1 MPSATLLGQALI
13 SGVLAG
19 GMYGL
24 LALGL
29 SLSWGLLRLVNLSH
43 FALAFLAAYIVY
55 ELGTTYHVE
64 PWWSAAMVVPLM
76 FVIGVG
82 PALAVRQVQGQ
93 RARLAADHLQLRGD
107 PRGRHPALLDRRLP
121 PLRDRVRRRCSI
133 KAGPFYIPVMELI
146 LCIVAGVLA
155 WGTWLWLRR
164 TYVGKALRAAAEDP
178 DIAAAYGVDHKKL
191 AYLLSGIGAAY
202 AGVAGTFIALIA
214 TLAPAQ
220 IWAYLGV
227 VFAVVI
233 IGRLGNPLGALLA
246 GMLIGASE
254 SLAMAVLSPAWA
266 PVVSFSVLIV
276 ILLWDPDWL

>member
-1 MPSATLLGQALI
+1 MPSVTLLGQALI

-24 LALGL
+24 LAMGL

-43 FALAFLAAYIVY
+43 FALAFLSAYVVY
-55 ELGTTYHVE
+55 ELGTKYGMA
-64 PWWSAAMVVPLM
+64 PWWSAALVVPLM
-76 FVIGVG
+76 FVVG
-82 PALAVRQVQGQ
+82 ASQYWLFDRFRVNELASLLITFSFAVIVEAGIQIYWT
-93 RARLAADHLQLRGD
+93 ADY
-107 PRGRHPALLDRRLP
+107 RRFETHYSTL
-121 PLRDRVRRRCSI
+121 SI
-133 KAGPFYIPVMELI
+133 KAGPFFVPVLELT
-146 LCIVAGVLA
+146 LCVVASMLA
-155 WGTWLWLRR
+155 WGTWMWLRK
-164 TYVGKALRAAAEDP
+164 TYVGKGLRAAAEDA

-220 IWAYLGV
+220 IWAWLGV

-276 ILLWDPDWL
+276 ILLWDPEWL

>member
-19 GMYGL
+19 SLYGL
-24 LALGL
+24 LAMGL

-55 ELGTTYHVE
+55 ELGTDYHVE
-64 PWWSAAMVVPLM
+64 PWWSAAMVVPAMFAIGTAQHWLFDRFKVNELGSLLM
-76 FVIGVG
+76 TFSFAIILEVLIQ
-82 PALAVRQVQGQ
+82 LHWT
-93 RARLAADHLQLRGD
+93 ADF
-107 PRGRHPALLDRRLP
+107 RRYETEYST
-121 PLRDRVRRRCSI
+121 RSI
-133 KAGPFYIPVMELI
+133 KAGAFYIPVLELT
-146 LCIVAGVLA
+146 LCIVAAVLA
-155 WGTWLWLRR
+155 CGTWVWLRR

-178 DIAAAYGVDHKKL
+178 EIAASYGVNHKKL

-220 IWAYLGV
+220 IWTYLGV

-233 IGRLGNPLGALLA
+233 IGRLGNPIGALLA

-254 SLAMAVLSPAWA
+254 SVAQAVLSPAWS

-276 ILLWDPDWL
+276 ILLWDPEWL

>member
-29 SLSWGLLRLVNLSH
+29 SLSWGLLRLVNISH

-55 ELGTTYHVE
+55 DLGTNYHVA
-64 PWWSAAMVVPLM
+64 PWWSAMMVVPAM
-76 FVIGVG
+76 FAIGVAQHWLFDKFKVNELG
-82 PALAVRQVQGQ
+82 SLLITFSFAVIVEAGIQ
-93 RARLAADHLQLRGD
+93 LHWTADY
-107 PRGRHPALLDRRLP
+107 RRFETHYSTL
-121 PLRDRVRRRCSI
+121 SI
-133 KAGPFYIPVMELI
+133 KAGPFYIPVLELA

-155 WGTWLWLRR
+155 WGTWQWLRK
-164 TYVGKALRAAAEDP
+164 TYVGKALRASAEDAA
-178 DIAAAYGVDHKKL
+178 IAAAYGIDHKKL

-220 IWAYLGV
+220 IWAWLGV

-233 IGRLGNPLGALLA
+233 IGRLGNPLGALFA

>member
-43 FALAFLAAYIVY
+43 FALAFLAAYLTY
-55 ELGTTYHVE
+55 ELGTNYHVE
-64 PWWSAAMVVPLM
+64 PWWSAMLIVPAM
-76 FVIGVG
+76 FAIGV
-82 PALAVRQVQGQ
+82 AQHWLFDKFKVNELASLLITFSFAVVLEVIIQ
-93 RARLAADHLQLRGD
+93 LYWTADY
-107 PRGRHPALLDRRLP
+107 RRFETHYSTL
-121 PLRDRVRRRCSI
+121 SI
-133 KAGPFYIPVMELI
+133 KAGPFYIPVLELV
-146 LCIVAGVLA
+146 LCLVAGVLA

-164 TYVGKALRAAAEDP
+164 TYVGKALRASAEDA

-191 AYLLSGIGAAY
+191 AYLLSGIGAGY

-214 TLAPAQ
+214 
-220 IWAYLGV
+220 
-227 VFAVVI
+227 
-233 IGRLGNPLGALLA
+233 
-246 GMLIGASE
+246 
-254 SLAMAVLSPAWA
+254 
-266 PVVSFSVLIV
+266 

>member
-19 GMYGL
+19 GLYGL
-24 LALGL
+24 LAMGL

-43 FALAFLAAYIVY
+43 FALAFLSAYIVY
-55 ELGTTYHVE
+55 ELGTNYHVE
-64 PWWSAAMVVPLM
+64 PWWSAAMVVPAMFAIGAAQHWLFDRFKVNELGSLLM
-76 FVIGVG
+76 TFAFAMILEVVIQ
-82 PALAVRQVQGQ
+82 LCWT
-93 RARLAADHLQLRGD
+93 ADF
-107 PRGRHPALLDRRLP
+107 RRYETEYST
-121 PLRDRVRRRCSI
+121 RSI
-133 KAGPFYIPVMELI
+133 KAGPFYIPVLELT

-164 TYVGKALRAAAEDP
+164 TYVGKGLRAAAEDP
-178 DIAAAYGVDHKKL
+178 AIAAAYGVDHKKL

-202 AGVAGTFIALIA
+202 AGIAGTFIALIA

-220 IWAYLGV
+220 IWSYLGV

-246 GMLIGASE
+246 GMLVGASE
-254 SLAMAVLSPAWA
+254 SLAQAVLSPAWS
-266 PVVSFSVLIV
+266 PVVSFSILIV
-276 ILLWDPDWL
+276 ILLWDPEWL

>member
-19 GMYGL
+19 SLYGL
-24 LALGL
+24 LAMGL

-55 ELGTTYHVE
+55 ELGTDYHVE
-64 PWWSAAMVVPLM
+64 PWWSAAMVVPAMFAIGTAQHWLFDRFKVNELGSLLM
-76 FVIGVG
+76 TFSFAIILEVLIQ
-82 PALAVRQVQGQ
+82 LHWT
-93 RARLAADHLQLRGD
+93 ADF
-107 PRGRHPALLDRRLP
+107 RRYETEYST
-121 PLRDRVRRRCSI
+121 RSI
-133 KAGPFYIPVMELI
+133 KAGAFYIPVLELT
-146 LCIVAGVLA
+146 LCIVAAVLA
-155 WGTWLWLRR
+155 CGTWVWLRR
-164 TYVGKALRAAAEDP
+164 TYVGKALRAAAEDQE
-178 DIAAAYGVDHKKL
+178 IAASYGVNHKKL

-220 IWAYLGV
+220 IWTYLGV

-233 IGRLGNPLGALLA
+233 IGRLGNPIGALLA

-254 SLAMAVLSPAWA
+254 SVAQAVLSPAWS

-276 ILLWDPDWL
+276 ILLWDPEWL